1 MDDIILSGVFRSR
14 ILNGLVE
21 EGLLLQED
29 LERAIALSKE
39 RMKPIYEVLIEEGFI
54 SKEKLVRFIEKY
66 LELPK
71 VDLSSYVPDP
81 EALKMIPKSIVHKY
95 MILPLFEIEGVLTA
109 AVANPLTLFNLDEI
123 SEELNITID
132 PVLASEESLID
143 AIIIY
148 YGVTPD
154 EIDTLT
160 KSTSDATN
168 LDYSEEELFKIDL
181 DRLAI
186 IEGEAVNELLGEIFT
201 KAKKAKATAIHIE
214 PFMGDFRL
222 MFRVNNELIIVGEAA
237 RSLQKPLLEQ
247 LKHLARIPRSAESP
261 IEKLAELPRA
271 GEVLVSI
278 YPSIYGE
285 RCVINF
291 TVEEKKFENLSDFG
305 FNGDEI
311 EKISTILNGKQGLI
325 IVGAPIRSGKT
336 AFLRA
341 ALNEASHRSRSCFL
355 LGQEE
360 VRPVQNVQFQKL
372 KGEKLLSAISSLS
385 YQDIDIVGIDEIDT
399 PEAFKSIIRLSEK
412 SLTIVTIEATNV
424 VDAIKR
430 FLDAGVEPFSLS
442 WNLKAVISF
451 RLFKKNCPNC
461 SKPYKSPLMSH
472 KAVKK
477 YLGDEATVM
486 KSEGCEECLERNE
499 FVIVPEV
506 LFLKES
512 IAQRIAINFNEE
524 SFYNFIR
531 SKAVETPLK
540 RAFELV
546 KNGIVSLEEVYKK
559 TGFRE

>member
-29 LERAIALSKE
+29 LEAAIKSSRE
-39 RMKPIYEVLIEEGFI
+39 RMKPIQEALIEEGYI
-54 SKEKLVRFIEKY
+54 SREKLIHFIEKH
-66 LELPK
+66 LELPR

-81 EALKMIPKSIVHKY
+81 EALKLIPKSVVHKY

-109 AVANPLTLFNLDEI
+109 AVANPLTIFNLDEI

-132 PVLASEESLID
+132 PVIATEESIID

-154 EIDTLT
+154 EIDTLNRS
-160 KSTSDATN
+160 KSDAKDI
-168 LDYSEEELFKIDL
+168 DYPDEELFRIDL

-201 KAKKAKATAIHIE
+201 KAKKARASAIHIE

-222 MFRVNNELIIVGEAA
+222 MFRIDDELVIVGEAA
-237 RSLQKPLLEQ
+237 RSLQKPLLENLRQ
-247 LKHLARIPRSAESP
+247 LARIPRSAESP

-271 GEVLVSI
+271 GEVLISI

-291 TVEEKKFENLSDFG
+291 TVEEKGYENLADFG
-305 FNGDEI
+305 FTDDEL
-311 EKISTILNGKQGLI
+311 EKLSEILNVKPGLI

-336 AFLRA
+336 SFLRA
-341 ALNEASHRSRSCFL
+341 ALKEVSHRSRSCFL
-355 LGQEE
+355 LGQDE

-372 KGEKLLSAISSLS
+372 KGEKLLSAISSIS
-385 YQDIDIVGIDEIDT
+385 YQDIDIVGIDEIDAS
-399 PEAFKSIIRLSEK
+399 EAFKSVIRLSEK
-412 SLTIVTIEATNV
+412 SLAIVAIEATNV
-424 VDAIKR
+424 VDAVRR

-451 RLFKKNCPNC
+451 RLFNKNCPSC
-461 SKPYKSPLMSH
+461 AKPYKSPLMSH

-477 YLGDEATVM
+477 YLGEDAVVM
-486 KSEGCEECLERNE
+486 KSEGCAECVGRNE
-499 FVIVPEV
+499 YVIVPEV
-506 LFLKES
+506 LFMKES

-546 KNGIVSLEEVYKK
+546 RNGMISLEEVYRK